1 MSIGDV
7 FDTTIRINGR
17 KELVIEN
24 SMGICEFG
32 NNTVTLKTKD
42 GVLEVRGNKLIILNA
57 DDAEIALSGEIIS
70 LTFL

>member
-1 MSIGDV
+1 MSIGAV

-24 SMGICEFG
+24 STGICEFG

>member
-1 MSIGDV
+1 MSIGAV

-42 GVLEVRGNKLIILNA
+42 GVLEVRGYKLIILNA

>member
-1 MSIGDV
+1 MSIGAV